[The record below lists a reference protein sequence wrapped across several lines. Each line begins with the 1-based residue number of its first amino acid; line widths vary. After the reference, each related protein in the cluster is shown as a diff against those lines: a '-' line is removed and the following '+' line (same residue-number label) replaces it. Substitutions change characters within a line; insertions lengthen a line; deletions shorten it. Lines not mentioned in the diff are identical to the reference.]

1 MHILNQLRA
10 LYTRELNLVILD
22 KATGLFINLSQTY
35 IQTQAD
41 NCDRRVVGGRDQKL
55 REYLIDL
62 EDLTLL
68 KAIQKAKQYV
78 AHHSS
83 VLQMRGHVSTS
94 DSVVKLELA
103 QLKTIP

>member
-1 MHILNQLRA
+1 M
-10 LYTRELNLVILD
+10 
-22 KATGLFINLSQTY
+22 
-35 IQTQAD
+35 
-41 NCDRRVVGGRDQKL
+41 

-94 DSVVKLELA
+94 DNVDKVRAYSAKDNTRAPGGQQGVHKYSLRSYCNRRQMHTKKVSCEKCD
-103 QLKTIP
+103 IICM